1 MWLTGSRARSAAIPA
16 FSRVPESCARLCTP
30 SAVCAPCKPA
40 RTLAGTSCKP
50 RGARWSVRITCAV
63 GAGTLTWRV
72 GDRRGSLSL
81 KLSSPIVGTSIIDN
95 RSRTRP
101 GCRGHFVRFRLH
113 PILSALLRRL
123 IRPLQTHARPR
134 LRIYPLPHNVTSR
147 RAARCCCRTDYV
159 YHHVQPTAR
168 HPSKAVHAHPPWRS
182 SSTHRLSMAHGALP
196 ASACVPSRTLLAL
209 SLPPPAP
216 TPRLAAAVAPISLSH
231 PHPLPPRP

>member
-1 MWLTGSRARSAAIPA
+1 MHSSEGQRSTAPAIRVGGRWRCGLPARGPDPRAIPA

-30 SAVCAPCKPA
+30 SAVCPPCKPA

-50 RGARWSVRITCAV
+50 RRARWSVRITCAV

-81 KLSSPIVGTSIIDN
+81 KLPSPIVGTSIIDN

-123 IRPLQTHARPR
+123 IRPPQTHARPR
-134 LRIYPLPHNVTSR
+134 LRIYPPVQCNLPS
-147 RAARCCCRTDYV
+147 CC
-159 YHHVQPTAR
+159 P
-168 HPSKAVHAHPPWRS
+168 
-182 SSTHRLSMAHGALP
+182 LLLP
-196 ASACVPSRTLLAL
+196 Y
-209 SLPPPAP
+209 
-216 TPRLAAAVAPISLSH
+216 
-231 PHPLPPRP
+231 